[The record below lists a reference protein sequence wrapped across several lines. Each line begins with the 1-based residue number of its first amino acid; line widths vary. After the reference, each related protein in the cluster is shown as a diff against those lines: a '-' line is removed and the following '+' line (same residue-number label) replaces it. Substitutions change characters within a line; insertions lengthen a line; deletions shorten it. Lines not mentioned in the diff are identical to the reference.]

1 MQQITIRG
9 INLLH
14 SSKKCFT
21 YWQHLTKTWMHKSP
35 PSVTSQ
41 LPVFRKAV
49 QYKDTVAL
57 TDQHGDH
64 TYGHIHRLSGHL
76 AWIMQDMLGKES
88 AQERVA
94 FLCPNDVSYVI
105 TLWAAWM
112 AGHVAV
118 PLSPKHPSSEL
129 EYFVQD
135 SEASIIVTT
144 SELTVK
150 IKPILSGQQVIVLE
164 DFFFKPSTSQEGE
177 EVQIMP
183 ESNITMADNHQ
194 VEYGK
199 ENEFYSVSDALIIYT
214 SGTTGRPKGVVL
226 THNNVLSQM
235 SCLLQAWDWTSGD
248 TILHCLPL
256 HHTHGIINALLSP
269 LYVGAR
275 IVMLTHFVASAVW
288 SKLLALDTPIQSRV
302 NLFMAVPTIYAKLI
316 EEYDTKLIKNTR
328 MKEYIKSVC
337 TQNIRL
343 MVSGSAALP
352 EPILERWHQITGHIL
367 LERYGMTEIGMALSN
382 PLKGIRKPG
391 FVGNPLPSVEVCI
404 GKFLPGSEKYEVLC
418 CGNTQ
423 GTEVMSEGN
432 STESGELLVRGPN
445 VFKEYWKKPQE
456 TLKEFTHDAWFK
468 TGDTAQY
475 IDGAY
480 KILGR
485 TSVDIIKSGGFKI
498 SALDVE
504 RHLLSH
510 PNISDVAVVGI
521 PDITWGQKVAA
532 AVVWSGEETI
542 LDPQELRKWGQER
555 MPHYQVPSVIV
566 SLTEA
571 LPRNNMGK
579 INKKQILKMFFS

>member
-468 TGDTAQY
+468 TG
-475 IDGAY
+475 
-480 KILGR
+480 
-485 TSVDIIKSGGFKI
+485 SSCSG
-498 SALDVE
+498 
-504 RHLLSH
+504 
-510 PNISDVAVVGI
+510 VV
-521 PDITWGQKVAA
+521 
-532 AVVWSGEETI
+532 
-542 LDPQELRKWGQER
+542 R
-555 MPHYQVPSVIV
+555 
-566 SLTEA
+566 
-571 LPRNNMGK
+571 
-579 INKKQILKMFFS
+579 